1 MTPSNSLSRFA
12 LVGAMALGLAAYG
25 SLASA
30 APHHQAKWDGP
41 HGPTATLSAQ
51 ASAEVSQD
59 TVQVTLAAELSADSQ
74 AKVSEQLNQR
84 LDTTMKQAKGHEG
97 IEVRSGNYRIW
108 PTTNQDGQIS
118 EWRGRAEI
126 ILTSQDFSAASKL
139 AGQLSGDMP
148 ISGMD
153 FSVSRERRLAQEQ
166 ALTTQAVKA
175 FRARAQALTEALGFD
190 SYRLS
195 TIDVGGSGEMPPSPA
210 PRMMMAMMSA
220 DKVAAPIEGG
230 QQTLAVSVS
239 GTILL
244 RPVKKAKDQ

>member
-12 LVGAMALGLAAYG
+12 LVGALAFGLAVVGPA
-25 SLASA
+25 AFA
-30 APHHQAKWDGP
+30 APPHHADRGGA
-41 HGPTATLSAQ
+41 HGPRATLSAQ

-59 TVQVTLAAELSADSQ
+59 TVQITLAAELSADTQ

-84 LDTTMKQAKGHEG
+84 LDAVMKQAKGHDD
-97 IEVRSGNYRIW
+97 IEAHSGNYRIW
-108 PTTNQDGQIS
+108 PSTNRDGQIS

-126 ILTSQDFSAASKL
+126 LLQSQDFAAASKL
-139 AGQLSGDMP
+139 AAQLSADMP
-148 ISGMD
+148 IAGLD

-175 FRARAQALTEALGFD
+175 FRARAQALAEALGFE

-195 TIDVGGSGEMPPSPA
+195 TVDVGGTGEIPPAPA

-230 QQTLAVSVS
+230 QQTITVSVS
-239 GTILL
+239 GTIVLQ
-244 RPVKKAKDQ
+244 PAQTAKDQ